1 MRSRCS
7 FLNTR
12 RRPILFGWRR
22 FFCGVGE
29 LRRWRDVIAPH
40 SLIRKLNSEQTAEPH
55 SLFLIDS
62 RSNKFVDYQS
72 K

>member
-1 MRSRCS
+1 MFFFEYASPSEIVRAAA
-7 FLNTR
+7 
-12 RRPILFGWRR
+12 

-40 SLIRKLNSEQTAEPH
+40 SLIRKFNSEQTAEPY